1 MEMSRIEIK
10 FDSVVMSIE
19 QAYAIFLDPCNEVS
33 FEEYLVYSYLCR
45 AGYFVY
51 QHDPEIDY
59 NKFKAAK
66 NKTIINK
73 EDEMVWCV
81 LMEKL
86 NLPVSA
92 NFIDH
97 EKSLYEDTKN
107 KMSLHCEQICG
118 KRPEEVAEQ
127 ETPIDLSMH
136 CSENCP
142 RVKRD
147 LSPRDPQS
155 GPSSKKLKSDDCQS
169 QDENFLDVLKQEVE
183 YIAYE
188 EIFKK
193 FSFIKRAESFAQP
206 DRKLNLKFDIF
217 PPKTSFKRTEDLPTY
232 RLLIIK

>member
-1 MEMSRIEIK
+1 MSRIEIR
-10 FDSVVMSIE
+10 FDTVVMSIE
-19 QAYAIFLDPCNEVS
+19 QAYAVFLDPSNEVS

-51 QHDPEIDY
+51 QHDPEIDS
-59 NKFKAAK
+59 NKFLAAE

-92 NFIDH
+92 NFIDQ

-107 KMSLHCEQICG
+107 KMNLHCEQICG
-118 KRPEEVAEQ
+118 KRHEEEAEK

-136 CSENCP
+136 FAKNCS
-142 RVKRD
+142 KRD
-147 LSPRDPQS
+147 LSPQNE
-155 GPSSKKLKSDDCQS
+155 PSSKKFKSDDS
-169 QDENFLDVLKQEVE
+169 QTQNENFLDILKQEVE
-183 YIAYE
+183 YIAYQ

-193 FSFIKRAESFAQP
+193 FNFLKRAESLQKP
-206 DRKLNLKFDIF
+206 DRNLNLKFDIF
-217 PPKTSFKRTEDLPTY
+217 LPKTNFKRTEDLPTY